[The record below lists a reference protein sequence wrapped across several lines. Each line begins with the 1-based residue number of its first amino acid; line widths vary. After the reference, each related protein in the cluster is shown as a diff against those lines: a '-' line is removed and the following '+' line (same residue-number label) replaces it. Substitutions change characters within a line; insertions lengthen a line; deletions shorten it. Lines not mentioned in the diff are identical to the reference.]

1 MVSLTLPVTVTFR
14 FSYLGWPY
22 WGLSAPNPLTRI
34 QGQYRYERPPSTLA
48 ADASASI
55 DLRQETMASSR
66 PGESNGGATGSTL
79 PSCRK
84 LEPFSDDAVSF
95 FLKYDISAAA
105 AFMSSLRHYPVMEQ
119 IEITKK
125 VRSIAGPSVADLALP
140 LRC

>member
-1 MVSLTLPVTVTFR
+1 
-14 FSYLGWPY
+14 
-22 WGLSAPNPLTRI
+22 
-34 QGQYRYERPPSTLA
+34 
-48 ADASASI
+48 
-55 DLRQETMASSR
+55 MASSR

-105 AFMSSLRHYPVMEQ
+105 AFMSSLSHYPVMEQ

-125 VRSIAGPSVADLALP
+125 VRSIASLTCLDYFGF
-140 LRC
+140 